1 MHAKNKVF
9 TISGSDA
16 CLLFFFFFFSPSFL
30 CVLFLQAKIDE
41 VLNLIQ
47 NADPTGETRPD
58 SSEMLGLEGRH
69 MDQVVKAWIGA
80 GGGGGGGE

>member
-1 MHAKNKVF
+1 M
-9 TISGSDA
+9 
-16 CLLFFFFFFSPSFL
+16 
-30 CVLFLQAKIDE
+30 QAKIDE

-69 MDQVVKAWIGA
+69 RDQVVKA
-80 GGGGGGGE
+80 